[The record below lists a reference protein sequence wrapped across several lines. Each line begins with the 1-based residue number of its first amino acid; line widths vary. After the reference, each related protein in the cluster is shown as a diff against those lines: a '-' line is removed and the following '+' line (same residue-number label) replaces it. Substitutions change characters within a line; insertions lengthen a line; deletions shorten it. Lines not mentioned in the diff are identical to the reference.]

1 MNVGNIYFYFGLGTI
16 VFPFLISIYIGKKSH
31 SSDRFQCLFTWL
43 LSTLFVTNTLYL
55 VLEQTIQNTYPVF
68 HFSIPIQ
75 FLLILEMFYLTGV
88 FRRFKVLLQCSTLL
102 FFIVDFCQTE
112 HLFANNH
119 FTTVYTFAMIVLL
132 GGVYVYK
139 SPRSSFQS
147 SVLIPIMLC
156 YTPMFI
162 FALFESSIQ
171 DSTSLTEIILPL
183 HITMNLLLYGSF
195 VRALYVWRLRGNHAS
210 LEL

>member
-1 MNVGNIYFYFGLGTI
+1 MSLGNMYFYIGLGTI
-16 VFPFLISIYIGKKSH
+16 AFPFLLSVFIEKKSH
-31 SSDRFQCLFTWL
+31 SRDRFQQLFTLL
-43 LSTLFVTNTLYL
+43 LSTLFVTNTIYV
-55 VLEQTIQNTYPVF
+55 VLEKTIQNSNPVF

-75 FLLILEMFYLTGV
+75 FLLVLEMFYLTG
-88 FRRFKVLLQCSTLL
+88 FFHRFKALLRGLTLL
-102 FFIVDFCQTE
+102 FFILDLLQPN
-112 HLFANNH
+112 HLLDNNH
-119 FTTVYTFAMIVLL
+119 FSTIYTFAAIVLL
-132 GGVYVYK
+132 GLIYVYK

-171 DSTSLTEIILPL
+171 DSTYLTEIVLPL

-210 LEL
+210 LDL